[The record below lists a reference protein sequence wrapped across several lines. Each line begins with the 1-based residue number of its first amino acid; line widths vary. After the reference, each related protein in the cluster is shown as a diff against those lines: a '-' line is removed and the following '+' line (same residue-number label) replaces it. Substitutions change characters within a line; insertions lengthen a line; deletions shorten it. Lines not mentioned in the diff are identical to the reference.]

1 MQNFLEWNAM
11 PVGDA
16 EHAEMGTAGVA
27 GALHEMKAHGA
38 GRFVEAGDGKSLGSG
53 GEAAEVD

>member
-1 MQNFLEWNAM
+1 M